1 MENFKEKY
9 QPNLPEITSWETQ
22 EAEPT
27 ADNEVGTQAE
37 EQGFQP
43 DLCDPESTGLNTLLK
58 RLLDPNT
65 QSEPLD
71 KPKLLT
77 ASKRPRNK
85 RKAKQPT
92 APAKPSYNPPMYGGN
107 SNSNKDSTVE
117 PMHKKRKLLPSAG
130 TQSDY
135 VAPKQAP
142 KQIKELVPRGDTKPG
157 LRRSPRMPRATAKYW
172 DSIKA
177 ELRNPNQDE

>member
-1 MENFKEKY
+1 
-9 QPNLPEITSWETQ
+9 
-22 EAEPT
+22 
-27 ADNEVGTQAE
+27 
-37 EQGFQP
+37 
-43 DLCDPESTGLNTLLK
+43 
-58 RLLDPNT
+58 
-65 QSEPLD
+65 
-71 KPKLLT
+71 
-77 ASKRPRNK
+77 
-85 RKAKQPT
+85 
-92 APAKPSYNPPMYGGN
+92 MYGGN

-117 PMHKKRKLLPSAG
+117 PMHKKRKTSPSAG

-142 KQIKELVPRGDTKPG
+142 KQIKEPISREETKPG

>member
-1 MENFKEKY
+1 MVDSE
-9 QPNLPEITSWETQ
+9 S
-22 EAEPT
+22 AE
-27 ADNEVGTQAE
+27 
-37 EQGFQP
+37 
-43 DLCDPESTGLNTLLK
+43 LNALLK
-58 RLLDPNT
+58 RLWDPNT

-71 KPKLLT
+71 KPKSLVS
-77 ASKRPRNK
+77 SKRPRNK
-85 RKAKQPT
+85 RKAKQPD
-92 APAKPSYNPPMYGGN
+92 APTKPSYNPPMYGGS
-107 SNSNKDSTVE
+107 SNSNKDSTDE

-130 TQSDY
+130 KQSDY

-142 KQIKELVPRGDTKPG
+142 EQIKEPVSRKDTKPG